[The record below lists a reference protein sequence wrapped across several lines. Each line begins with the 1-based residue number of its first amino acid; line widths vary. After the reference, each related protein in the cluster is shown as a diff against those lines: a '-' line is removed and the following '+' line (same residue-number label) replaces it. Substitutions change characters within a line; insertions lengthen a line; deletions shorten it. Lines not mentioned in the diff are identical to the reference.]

1 MEVQAGGVR
10 AGAGG
15 RSWAVLLLVAQ
26 ALPASHTVPLEA
38 AFQGRQQAGA
48 DRRAPSLY
56 QIRKTR
62 YSRETGPLMKWD
74 EGKKT
79 ISALVHSVMLP

>member
-10 AGAGG
+10 AGAGV

-38 AFQGRQQAGA
+38 AFQGRPLSTVG
-48 DRRAPSLY
+48 RR
-56 QIRKTR
+56 
-62 YSRETGPLMKWD
+62 
-74 EGKKT
+74 
-79 ISALVHSVMLP
+79 H